1 MEPSRRQLLE
11 NTLTSLGAS
20 TSQRK
25 SDDDLMRMII
35 FYTYITRMFPYEL
48 YTSSSVPLGTVLSRD
63 TTDSDYTL
71 HNMRVGFD
79 TTYMSPFNMIIFYT
93 LTDDT
98 NSIESGRRYISK
110 INAPENNSPEMI
122 RYIKDT
128 YNMDDITNRL
138 ANIMNNYDDRYLD
151 RLFEIMGPILDPVA
165 VGCEVVLEVDL
176 DIKNGGA
183 SLTLTYNPERTTCE
197 IKADLPD
204 ANLVKVLSKKFG
216 HVN

>member
-204 ANLVKVLSKKFG
+204 VNLVKVLSKKFG